1 MNEIIFAALVCMSGV
16 EVDVKAVK
24 VDDIVMVQQ
33 KPVMEY
39 VNGAIRKKPCLKMFP
54 YQTTDGLDDAVSA
67 QVHQP
72 SGEPIT
78 F

>member
-1 MNEIIFAALVCMSGV
+1 MKKIIFTALVCMSGV

-39 VNGAIRKKPCLKMFP
+39 VNGAILKQPWLKMFP
-54 YQTTDGLDDAVSA
+54 YQPTDGRIDAVSA